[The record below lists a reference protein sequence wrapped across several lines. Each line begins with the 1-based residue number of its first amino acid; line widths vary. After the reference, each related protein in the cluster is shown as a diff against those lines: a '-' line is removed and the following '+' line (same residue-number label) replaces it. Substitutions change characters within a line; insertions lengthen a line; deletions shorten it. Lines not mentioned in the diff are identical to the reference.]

1 MEKGCATNDKAA
13 DFVPKAILPLVP
25 IPMRRRWFKDHRQA
39 RPQKAASFQK
49 RVSDLTCSYTKAVQA
64 TRKEARSLKA
74 KEGTESA
81 CPRPCWTTPRKV
93 HVGCGSGRL
102 RVGRLRT
109 GWLWVVFS
117 FFLLFLPFTPT
128 RSFAGV
134 LSRWCDGLRGSPGT
148 YCHAFLSVRV
158 LASRMGN
165 ANSAPRASA
174 ASEPTW
180 DVRVNKALR
189 EGFGITATGGV
200 YLTGLD
206 AVTLPTAYLAGYIL
220 GSGIGIW
227 RGQANFWRPARGMG
241 TLLVG
246 MTLALPP
253 YVRMIYAPWLIL
265 SPGAVAW
272 AGLTTGIIG
281 VGAHLLAKPR
291 AEDEHALA
299 LVVDPTSWGLGVP
312 ATISNKF
319 CGATLIGVG
328 LYLAAPGALRLAMM
342 FGSS

>member
-1 MEKGCATNDKAA
+1 
-13 DFVPKAILPLVP
+13 
-25 IPMRRRWFKDHRQA
+25 
-39 RPQKAASFQK
+39 
-49 RVSDLTCSYTKAVQA
+49 
-64 TRKEARSLKA
+64 
-74 KEGTESA
+74 
-81 CPRPCWTTPRKV
+81 
-93 HVGCGSGRL
+93 
-102 RVGRLRT
+102 
-109 GWLWVVFS
+109 
-117 FFLLFLPFTPT
+117 
-128 RSFAGV
+128 
-134 LSRWCDGLRGSPGT
+134 
-148 YCHAFLSVRV
+148 
-158 LASRMGN
+158 MGN

-189 EGFGITATGGV
+189 EGSGITATGGV